1 MESTYFKLWISLF
14 FVVIVCR
21 ISLLLEIVSLF
32 EFCFHID
39 FILLLLFIYK
49 SYYLI
54 LLSCAFH
61 RFC

>member
-32 EFCFHID
+32 EFCFYID
-39 FILLLLFIYK
+39 FILFVAV
-49 SYYLI
+49 YL
-54 LLSCAFH
+54 
-61 RFC
+61 